1 MKRISEIELENIQ
14 SWDNSKIAL
23 ENFNVIEGKSNSGKS
38 AIIRGLSMVLTN
50 DWDASW
56 LRKGEKKCHV
66 SISFTDG
73 TKIVRERGSSN
84 SVTIYDNG
92 KIVDKWSKFN
102 KDYPKEIVD
111 FLSTDTSNINFQ
123 FDSHFFISLSPNKR
137 AELLGNFSDLSQV
150 DDMISSTQKTIRAS
164 NGIVKYLNE
173 EKEKISYEKE
183 ELENK
188 LKDLPTMDEVNQ
200 HKRGLFSCRDML
212 EKIKKIEKITELNSE
227 INKFEAL
234 NHLETLFTET
244 NLISKKIN
252 QIDTLNKINE
262 QLENKKVIQ
271 EIESLLKETEQ
282 IELAVQISNLIQNI
296 INIDGELSNL
306 AQKLDGQSC
315 PICGNK
321 III

>member
-50 DWDASW
+50 DWDTSW
-56 LRKGEKKCHV
+56 LRKGEKQCQV

-137 AELLGNFSDLSQV
+137 AELLGDFSDLSQV
-150 DDMISSTQKTIRAS
+150 DDMISSVQKTIRAS
-164 NGIVKYLNE
+164 NGIVKYLKE

-188 LKDLPTMDEVNQ
+188 LTSLPAMKEIEAS
-200 HKRGLFSCRDML
+200 KKSLSECRNLLD
-212 EKIKKIEKITELNSE
+212 KIKKIENITKINHKINEFKSLNT
-227 INKFEAL
+227 
-234 NHLETLFTET
+234 LEVLFNET
-244 NLISKKIN
+244 NLTSNKLGQIN
-252 QIDTLNKINE
+252 TLNEINE
-262 QLENKKVIQ
+262 QLSNKIVLQ
-271 EIESLLKETEQ
+271 EVESLFKKTQELELTMQ
-282 IELAVQISNLIQNI
+282 AVTIIENINKISE
-296 INIDGELSNL
+296 ELSSL

-315 PICGNK
+315 PVCGNK
-321 III
+321 IVI